1 MTGISNRISTRLS
14 PFHVVSETSHSY
26 IKSQLC
32 VVFWFVCFLDLK
44 QRKLTAL
51 FRKQCFDDEQV
62 PPKKVRAILFT
73 TLSHFIVKAGQIIC
87 IDILFFWSVMM
98 STNEKK
104 QGHMQNQIRVHSGS
118 LKNPLRS
125 GLKNKKTE
133 TDSLNDL
140 TCLTEKLH
148 TLRLISN
155 LYSHLKSPRYSFILL
170 LLFVIFPS
178 DYCCKTT

>member
-1 MTGISNRISTRLS
+1 MLRWWRS
-14 PFHVVSETSHSY
+14 
-26 IKSQLC
+26 
-32 VVFWFVCFLDLK
+32 
-44 QRKLTAL
+44 
-51 FRKQCFDDEQV
+51 
-62 PPKKVRAILFT
+62 PPKKVRVILFT
-73 TLSHFIVKAGQIIC
+73 TLCHFIIKKGQIIC

-155 LYSHLKSPRYSFILL
+155 LYSHLKCQRYSFILL
-170 LLFVIFPS
+170 LLFVILPS
-178 DYCCKTT
+178 DYCCKTTWSFLQRNLWCLIGFKMSYCSIHAN